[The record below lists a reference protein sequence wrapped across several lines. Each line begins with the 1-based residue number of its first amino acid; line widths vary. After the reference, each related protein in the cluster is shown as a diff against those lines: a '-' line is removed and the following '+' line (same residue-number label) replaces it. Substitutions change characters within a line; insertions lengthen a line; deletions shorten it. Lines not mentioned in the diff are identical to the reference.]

1 MGSRP
6 ASLSPCPCCGL
17 RAAGSCRV
25 SRTGV
30 SDLAARRGAAGR
42 PDGGGRAAQAQRL
55 LTPRPPLPR
64 PPQIYP
70 DSGHHFHSAPLRQ
83 HLYRSIINFFVGC
96 FSVQDRVPTAAAK
109 DEEED

>member
-1 MGSRP
+1 MSLTWPPGGERLAGRTGAGGRPRPSAFSRP
-6 ASLSPCPCCGL
+6 APHSP
-17 RAAGSCRV
+17 A
-25 SRTGV
+25 
-30 SDLAARRGAAGR
+30 
-42 PDGGGRAAQAQRL
+42 
-55 LTPRPPLPR
+55 